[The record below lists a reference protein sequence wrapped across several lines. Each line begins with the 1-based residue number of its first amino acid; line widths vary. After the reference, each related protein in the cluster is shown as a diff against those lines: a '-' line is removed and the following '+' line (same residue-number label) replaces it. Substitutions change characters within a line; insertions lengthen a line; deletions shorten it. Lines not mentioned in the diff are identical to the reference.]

1 MTWRAVLAGLVA
13 GAFVCAF
20 GYFNDAVMRQ
30 TMFVGSN
37 MPISVYGGLILFVF
51 LLNPLL
57 KRWAFSA
64 GELAVALAL
73 VLAMCCIPGSGLMR
87 TFTGTLMMPWQWER
101 STPGW
106 RAEGIVETAPRQML
120 ASPGNQEDAL
130 NGFVRGIGN
139 GRGLPNLREVPWQAW
154 RATLA
159 FWIPLILLLWIGL
172 IGLALV
178 VHRQWSEHEHL
189 RYPLATFSNA
199 LLPEAGKRWGAVL
212 GDRLFWIGAG
222 LVFLIHFNNYLAVWF
237 PEFLVTVPTKVD
249 FSSLVSLFPT
259 YAAGDGGLYLQPT
272 LYFTVLAFGYFLA
285 SDVSLAM
292 GLGPFLYPLLVGALA
307 GYGLSLTAGGMFAP
321 NAQSFMNLGAY
332 FGLLLA
338 ILYTGR
344 HYYGRTLRRAIMI
357 PTAEA
362 PAPEATWG
370 ARLFL
375 ICAILF
381 TLNLISVGLDW
392 PLAVLYTGMIFMLFI
407 VIGRLIAE
415 TGAFMIQPYWFP
427 CVTLWGIFGARALG
441 ARPVLIM
448 LLLSAVLA
456 VDPREALMPFMVNA
470 FKLLDLQRERIG
482 RAAAWSVAAILIG
495 LAVAVPVTLA
505 FQYDRGVNHDDE
517 WAAAEVPQMPFDKAI
532 EVRQRLT
539 TQGTLESAEAMT
551 GWRRF
556 AEMSP
561 KAPCLIGFGA
571 SLAMVLAFAA
581 IRLRWPK
588 WPLHPVLFLV
598 WSTWPGRM
606 LAASF
611 LGGWGIKVLVTQY
624 GGASW
629 YQRLKPLMFG
639 LIAGEMLGGLVP
651 MAVGLVYWLATG
663 LPPKS
668 FNILP
673 N

>member
-1 MTWRAVLAGLVA
+1 
-13 GAFVCAF
+13 
-20 GYFNDAVMRQ
+20 
-30 TMFVGSN
+30 
-37 MPISVYGGLILFVF
+37 
-51 LLNPLL
+51 
-57 KRWAFSA
+57 
-64 GELAVALAL
+64 
-73 VLAMCCIPGSGLMR
+73 
-87 TFTGTLMMPWQWER
+87 
-101 STPGW
+101 
-106 RAEGIVETAPRQML
+106 
-120 ASPGNQEDAL
+120 
-130 NGFVRGIGN
+130 
-139 GRGLPNLREVPWQAW
+139 
-154 RATLA
+154 
-159 FWIPLILLLWIGL
+159 
-172 IGLALV
+172 
-178 VHRQWSEHEHL
+178 
-189 RYPLATFSNA
+189 
-199 LLPEAGKRWGAVL
+199 
-212 GDRLFWIGAG
+212 
-222 LVFLIHFNNYLAVWF
+222 
-237 PEFLVTVPTKVD
+237 VD
-249 FSSLVSLFPT
+249 LSSLVSLFPT
-259 YAAGDGGLYLQPT
+259 YAAGGGGVYLQPT
-272 LYFTVLAFGYFLA
+272 VYFTVLAFGYFLA

-321 NAQSFMNLGAY
+321 NAQSFMNFGAY

-344 HYYGRTLRRAIMI
+344 HYYGRTLRRAILI

-375 ICAILF
+375 ICAVLF

-441 ARPVLIM
+441 AKPVLIM

-470 FKLLDLQRERIG
+470 FKLLELRRERIG

-495 LAVAVPVTLA
+495 LAVAMPVTLA

-517 WAAAEVPQMPFDKAI
+517 WAASEVPQMPFNKSI

-539 TQGTLESAEAMT
+539 TQGTLASAEAVT

-561 KAPCLIGFGA
+561 KAPCLIAFGA

-611 LGGWGIKVLVTQY
+611 LGGWGIKFLVTQY